1 MKLTQLQIDTI
12 ALYGKEISF
21 PAGKILIHNST
32 QAESLYI
39 VRSGRLRVFFANTGG
54 KEFTVDVIHKGDL
67 FGDNAFLAKG
77 YHTVS
82 IETVTDTKLIVCDT
96 GDILSLAEKDSGL
109 MLSLLQYFIDLNN
122 HLTHLVETLTLYTA
136 EEKVMD
142 FLLTATEE
150 GTRTIPYTHEN
161 VAACLSMNRVT
172 VSKIMKKLCDEHT
185 VESQYGLIRITDPIK
200 LRNMLNKAK

>member
-1 MKLTQLQIDTI
+1 M
-12 ALYGKEISF
+12 F
-21 PAGKILIHNST
+21 
-32 QAESLYI
+32 
-39 VRSGRLRVFFANTGG
+39 VANASG

-77 YHTVS
+77 YNSVS

-96 GDILSLAEKDSGL
+96 EEILSLAGKDSAL
-109 MLSLLQYFIDLNN
+109 MLSLLQYFINLNN

-150 GTRTIPYTHEN
+150 GKRTIPYTHEN

-185 VESQYGLIRITDPIK
+185 VESEYGLIKVTDPKK